1 MLTITNAT
9 KAQAI
14 AAVNAI
20 LGLLAAFGVGH
31 LTDTQS
37 GALLVA
43 VNAVLS
49 LVVGITYKSSKAR
62 VPDPPPATPA
72 A

>member
-20 LGLLAAFGVGH
+20 LGLLAAFDLGH
-31 LTDTQS
+31 LTTTQS

-49 LVVGITYKSSKAR
+49 LVVGITYKTSKTRMA
-62 VPDPPPATPA
+62 DPPPAAPPA
-72 A
+72 

>member
-20 LGLLAAFGVGH
+20 LGLLAAFNVGH
-31 LTDTQS
+31 LTNNQS

-49 LVVGITYKSSKAR
+49 LVVGITYKSSKSR

>member
-1 MLTITNAT
+1 VLTITNAT

-20 LGLLAAFGVGH
+20 LGLLATFNLGH
-31 LTDTQS
+31 LTPGQS
-37 GALLVA
+37 GAVLVA

-49 LVVGITYKSSKAR
+49 LIVGVTYKLSKTR
-62 VPDPPPATPA
+62 VPDPPPAPPA